1 MKKHWTQDTYFVEIV
16 GDLVNT
22 DAVKKLDKITH
33 HHVTT
38 RFEHSASVAYVSY
51 KLAKRFK
58 KMDEIEVSRA
68 ALLHDLF
75 YYDWRETKFT
85 EGSHAYVHPRIAVK
99 NAEKL
104 MVLTDKQK
112 DIIVKHM
119 WPMTIALPKYK
130 ESYLVSC
137 VDKYCAM
144 KEVII
149 LGTPRKYHQLKVL
162 VASMFLFLLK

>member
-1 MKKHWTQDTYFVEIV
+1 MKKHWTQDTHFVEIV

-22 DAVKKLDKITH
+22 DAVKKLDEITH

-58 KMDEIEVSRA
+58 KMDEREVSRA

-75 YYDWRETKFT
+75 YYDWRETKFI
-85 EGSHAYVHPRIAVK
+85 EGSHAYVHPRIAAE

-104 MVLTDKQK
+104 MPLTDKQK

-130 ESYLVSC
+130 ESFMVSC
-137 VDKYCAM
+137 VDKYCAL
-144 KEVII
+144 KEVIV
-149 LGTPRKYHQLKVL
+149 LGTPRKYNQLKVL
-162 VASMFLFLLK
+162 AASALFFLVK